1 MRFYTKQH
9 RYYCGIDLHAR
20 SMYVCILDPQGEI
33 LLHRN
38 MPCAR
43 ELFLKAVAP
52 YREDMA
58 VAVECIFTWYWL
70 ADLCGKQNIP
80 FVRMI
85 DQEYQERLPEGMIR
99 CYLVH
104 ERVVGFGHQA
114 INVLFPAPV
123 GAPSTEAPCR
133 APSSMPEFETLKR
146 KLEQEWVPAVQ
157 RLLEIETESLPI
169 LWDCDF
175 LLGPQGDKGED
186 TMFFAKSTSAALR
199 RIPNLRCL
207 TLSMR
212 QWLGYRRRDSDVV
225 LPCNRRLQQTF
236 RC

>member
-186 TMFFAKSTSAALR
+186 TYVLCEINVSSVAPYPESAVPYVIDASVARVQTARQRRGLAL
-199 RIPNLRCL
+199 
-207 TLSMR
+207 
-212 QWLGYRRRDSDVV
+212 
-225 LPCNRRLQQTF
+225 
-236 RC
+236 

>member
-212 QWLGYRRRDSDVV
+212 QWLGYGRRDSDVV

>member
-123 GAPSTEAPCR
+123 GAPSTEAPAGPRRPCR
-133 APSSMPEFETLKR
+133 SSKRSNASWSRSGCQQYSDCWKLRQRVFRFSGIAISCSVHRETKA
-146 KLEQEWVPAVQ
+146 KIP
-157 RLLEIETESLPI
+157 
-169 LWDCDF
+169 
-175 LLGPQGDKGED
+175 
-186 TMFFAKSTSAALR
+186 MFFAKSTSAALR

-212 QWLGYRRRDSDVV
+212 QWLGYGRRDSDVV

>member
-186 TMFFAKSTSAALR
+186 TYVLCEINVSSVAPYPESGVPYVIDASVARVQTARQRRGLAL
-199 RIPNLRCL
+199 
-207 TLSMR
+207 
-212 QWLGYRRRDSDVV
+212 
-225 LPCNRRLQQTF
+225 
-236 RC
+236 

>member
-186 TMFFAKSTSAALR
+186 TYVLCEINVSSVAPYPESAVPYVIDAAVAR
-199 RIPNLRCL
+199 VRTAR
-207 TLSMR
+207 
-212 QWLGYRRRDSDVV
+212 
-225 LPCNRRLQQTF
+225 
-236 RC
+236 